1 MIDDQAEHHKR
12 NSATTKNM
20 YSCPAN
26 GYSAPLLKQETTID
40 SEIKGILSLFKI
52 SFSFFLYTSVFP
64 SASLEDFQQKHQ
76 NVQRNEK
83 Q

>member
-1 MIDDQAEHHKR
+1 
-12 NSATTKNM
+12 M
-20 YSCPAN
+20 YNPPAN

-40 SEIKGILSLFKI
+40 SEIRGILYLFK
-52 SFSFFLYTSVFP
+52 FFVLFFLYTSVFP
-64 SASLEDFQQKHQ
+64 SASLEDFQQKPQ

>member
-1 MIDDQAEHHKR
+1 MY
-12 NSATTKNM
+12 NS
-20 YSCPAN
+20 PEN

-40 SEIKGILSLFKI
+40 SEIRGILSLFKKI
-52 SFSFFLYTSVFP
+52 NYFFLYTSVFP

-76 NVQRNEK
+76 KVQGNEK